1 MENLLSGLWDQNHA
15 WQPQLH
21 WERCCQCQFV
31 FESFSA
37 LLRTGQGAER
47 RTPGDV
53 SSQRLAPNM
62 VLKGY
67 CIPSIQDAQKHLG
80 KTLLNAPERRNCSS
94 PRNHYCQHLA
104 AHKIQDYAS
113 YIWLSFIQSLR
124 ELVHR
129 RSRGLS
135 SPASVFCCRGRA
147 MPFTSSS
154 GRPARSRCLRTSPPP
169 APATRGWVRCWRCYF
184 GWVFLLEVLLSRENK
199 SRGPRW
205 YF

>member
-135 SPASVFCCRGRA
+135 SPAACFAAEEGRCR
-147 MPFTSSS
+147 SH
-154 GRPARSRCLRTSPPP
+154 PPP
-169 APATRGWVRCWRCYF
+169 AAPHAAGAFAPPHLQLLPRGAGSGAGDAILVGCFCWKCC
-184 GWVFLLEVLLSRENK
+184 
-199 SRGPRW
+199 
-205 YF
+205 